1 MSEASQPE
9 GVTPTKAWPRLTTD
23 RLVLRAFSPE
33 DAKDVQ
39 RLAGDRDVAATT
51 NVPHPYE
58 DGMAEEW
65 IGGHEAAFQ
74 RGSKIVFAITLRSGG
89 LVGAIGLSI
98 NGKHRR
104 GELGYWIGK
113 LFWNNGYCT
122 EAVGAVVRYG
132 FEELGL
138 NRIEARYMTTNPAS
152 GRVMEKA
159 GMKLEGVLRQ
169 QLLRSDSFEDMAIY
183 AILASDQVPPLNG

>member
-1 MSEASQPE
+1 M
-9 GVTPTKAWPRLTTD
+9 
-23 RLVLRAFSPE
+23 
-33 DAKDVQ
+33 
-39 RLAGDRDVAATT
+39 AATT

-74 RGSKIVFAITLRSGG
+74 KGSEIVFAITLRSGG
-89 LVGAIGLSI
+89 LAGAIGLSI

-113 LFWNNGYCT
+113 PFWNNGYCT

-138 NRIEARYMTTNPAS
+138 NRIEARHMTTNPAS
-152 GRVMEKA
+152 GRVMAKA

-183 AILASDQVPPLNG
+183 AILASDLDPPLNS